1 MEAAGRNPGPPLAR
15 ATALPGLPPPRGLPS
30 GRAALH
36 PGYKIPYFNPA
47 AILRISS
54 ADHSPANGSRGCNP
68 VARKKAEGR
77 NPGPPLARATTLP
90 GFHPGY
96 KFTYFNPAAI
106 LRISSADRSPASGSR
121 GCNPVARMRPE
132 GSHLGWQAEG
142 RNPGP
147 PLARATT
154 LPGFHPGYKFTYFNP
169 AAIFRISSA
178 ERSPANG
185 SRGCNPVARMGAA
198 GRNPGPPLVRATTL
212 PGFHPGYK
220 IPYFNPAAILRISS
234 ADRSPANGSR
244 GCKCRPIANP
254 PINTGS

>member
-121 GCNPVARMRPE
+121 GCNPVARMK
-132 GSHLGWQAEG
+132 AE
-142 RNPGP
+142 
-147 PLARATT
+147 
-154 LPGFHPGYKFTYFNP
+154 
-169 AAIFRISSA
+169 
-178 ERSPANG
+178 
-185 SRGCNPVARMGAA
+185 